1 MIRIAIVDDNAIIRA
16 GLRQFFS
23 EQADFSVVAEAVN
36 GYEALAIVAKGEVD
50 VLLLDLSM
58 PDQSGVDARAEIKA
72 LAPALPVLILSGFPE
87 AHYANAMMRRGASAY
102 LNKDCDPEDIVK
114 AIRFLFRGRGMPVLG
129 KPVGTGVS
137 RVQEKPGTTR
147 PGWPGRKW

>member
-23 EQADFSVVAEAVN
+23 EHADFVVIAEAVN
-36 GYEALAIVAKGEVD
+36 GHEALDIVQRGEVD

-58 PDQSGVDARAEIKA
+58 PDQSGVDALVSIKSA
-72 LAPALPVLILSGFPE
+72 APDLPVVILSGFPE

-114 AIRFLFRGRGMPVLG
+114 AIRFVHRGRHMTKFIQPVNAGGQRQL
-129 KPVGTGVS
+129 
-137 RVQEKPGTTR
+137 EKPGSVR